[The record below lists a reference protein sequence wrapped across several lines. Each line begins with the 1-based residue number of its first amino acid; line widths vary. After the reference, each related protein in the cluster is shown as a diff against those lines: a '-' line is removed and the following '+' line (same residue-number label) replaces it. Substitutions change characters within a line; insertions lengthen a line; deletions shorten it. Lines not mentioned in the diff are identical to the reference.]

1 MSRPTERIP
10 CPDCG
15 GQFLP
20 RGLASHRRQKHG
32 VAAPA
37 AVGEVD
43 LGPVLEALGRIE
55 ARLERLEVWGR
66 AEDGG
71 DDDLRLR
78 LEEVLAQI
86 RAVNAERAALEGEWA
101 EQQRQA
107 CDLEL
112 LRLRRQQTDLL
123 VGLDELTFH

>member
-1 MSRPTERIP
+1 M
-10 CPDCG
+10 
-15 GQFLP
+15 
-20 RGLASHRRQKHG
+20 
-32 VAAPA
+32 
-37 AVGEVD
+37 GEVD